1 MTITT
6 LSAHKGNTWKIEL
19 DDSGE
24 LFFLHVSVVQRCG
37 LRKGMTLTPQQWEQ
51 VQTAELS
58 RKAYQYACFLLDN
71 RGYSYQEMIRKLEPK
86 NPQAVCFAT
95 VDRLAKYGQINDRAY
110 AEQLAHHYVA
120 VKRFGMRRAF
130 QEMRRRGLLEEH
142 ITEAL
147 EPYEDEVTG
156 EILMELVE
164 GKYRKYF
171 LDPDDRRTIE
181 KGKAALV
188 RQGYRFGEI
197 TAAVRAFLEEQLEE
211 E

>member
-1 MTITT
+1 
-6 LSAHKGNTWKIEL
+6 
-19 DDSGE
+19 
-24 LFFLHVSVVQRCG
+24 
-37 LRKGMTLTPQQWEQ
+37 MTLTPQQWEQ

-71 RGYSYQEMIRKLEPK
+71 RGYSYQEMFRKLEPK
-86 NPQAVCFAT
+86 YPQAVCFAT

-147 EPYEDEVTG
+147 EPYEDEVST
-156 EILMELVE
+156 
-164 GKYRKYF
+164 
-171 LDPDDRRTIE
+171 RT
-181 KGKAALV
+181 
-188 RQGYRFGEI
+188 
-197 TAAVRAFLEEQLEE
+197 TAAPLKRARRHWCARAIGSVRSTQLSGHSWRNSWKRNRGKRNTYGNTVQNRQTDFAQCCPIRRCKKCVRDSVC
-211 E
+211 

>member
-6 LSAHKGNTWKIEL
+6 LAAHKGNTWKLEL

-24 LFFLHVSVVQRCG
+24 LYFLHVSVVQRCG
-37 LRKGMTLTPQQWEQ
+37 LQKGMTLTPQQWEQ
-51 VQTAELS
+51 VQTAELA
-58 RKAYQYACFLLDN
+58 RKAYQYACFLLDR
-71 RGYSYQEMIRKLEPK
+71 RGYSYQEMFRKLEPK
-86 NPQAVCFAT
+86 YPQSVCYAT
-95 VDRLAKYGQINDRAY
+95 VDRLAKFGQINDRAY
-110 AEQLAHHYVA
+110 AE
-120 VKRFGMRRAF
+120 R
-130 QEMRRRGLLEEH
+130 QEMYRRGLLDEH

-156 EILMELVE
+156 GILEELVA

-188 RQGYRFGEI
+188 RQGYRFSEI
-197 TAAVRAFLEEQLEE
+197 NAAVQAFLEEMENVE
-211 E
+211 

>member
-71 RGYSYQEMIRKLEPK
+71 RGYSYQEMFRKLEPK
-86 NPQAVCFAT
+86 YPQAVCFAT

-142 ITEAL
+142 ITEA
-147 EPYEDEVTG
+147 
-156 EILMELVE
+156 VE

-197 TAAVRAFLEEQLEE
+197 NAAVRAFLEEQLEE

>member
-24 LFFLHVSVVQRCG
+24 LFFLHVYVVQRCG

-71 RGYSYQEMIRKLEPK
+71 RGYSYQEMFRKLEPK
-86 NPQAVCFAT
+86 YPQAVCFAT
-95 VDRLAKYGQINDRAY
+95 VDRLAKYRQINDRAY

-156 EILMELVE
+156 EILTELVE
-164 GKYRKYF
+164 GKSRKYF

-197 TAAVRAFLEEQLEE
+197 NAAVRAFLEEQLEE

>member
-6 LSAHKGNTWKIEL
+6 LGAHKGNTWKIEL

-37 LRKGMTLTPQQWEQ
+37 LQKGMTLTPAQWEQ
-51 VQTAELS
+51 VQLTELS

-71 RGYSYQEMIRKLEPK
+71 RGYSYQEMFHKLEPK
-86 NPQAVCFAT
+86 YPQSVCFAT

-120 VKRFGMRRAF
+120 VKHFGMRRAF
-130 QEMRRRGLLEEH
+130 QEMRRRGLLDEH
-142 ITEAL
+142 ISEAL
-147 EPYEDEVTG
+147 EPYEEITG
-156 EILMELVE
+156 EILTELIE
-164 GKYRKYF
+164 GKYQKYF
-171 LDPDDRRTIE
+171 LDPDDRCTME

-188 RQGYRFGEI
+188 RRGYRFGEI
-197 TAAVRAFLEEQLEE
+197 NAAVRAFLEELSEE

>member
-71 RGYSYQEMIRKLEPK
+71 RGYSYQEM
-86 NPQAVCFAT
+86 
-95 VDRLAKYGQINDRAY
+95 DRLAKYGQINDRAY

-171 LDPDDRRTIE
+171 LDPDDRRTVE

-197 TAAVRAFLEEQLEE
+197 NAAVRAFLEEQLEE

>member
-71 RGYSYQEMIRKLEPK
+71 RGYSYQEMFRKLEPSIPRRCVSPRWIAWR
-86 NPQAVCFAT
+86 NTGRSTT
-95 VDRLAKYGQINDRAY
+95 VP
-110 AEQLAHHYVA
+110 
-120 VKRFGMRRAF
+120 MRNSWRI
-130 QEMRRRGLLEEH
+130 
-142 ITEAL
+142 ITL
-147 EPYEDEVTG
+147 P
-156 EILMELVE
+156 
-164 GKYRKYF
+164 
-171 LDPDDRRTIE
+171 
-181 KGKAALV
+181 
-188 RQGYRFGEI
+188 
-197 TAAVRAFLEEQLEE
+197 
-211 E
+211 